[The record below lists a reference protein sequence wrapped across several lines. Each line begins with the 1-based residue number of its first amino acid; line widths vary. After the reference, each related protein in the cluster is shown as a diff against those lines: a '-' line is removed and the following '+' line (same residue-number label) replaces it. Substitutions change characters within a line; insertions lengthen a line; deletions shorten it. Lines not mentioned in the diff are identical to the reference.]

1 MCPCRRTP
9 RTSLRT
15 ATMMSDAYQEFNLAL
30 SQVWSSGKP
39 TIVGRPIGPAKAG
52 LLIAADAKGQRHILA
67 PLAQEQAFEQQV
79 WDNLRLTEATFR
91 NNRYLD
97 LVCTS
102 DGLAH
107 VFAALA
113 DQVVRRVEQ
122 EDRLASE
129 ALQAT
134 LTEWRQLLKP
144 APALTEEQARGL
156 FGELTVLKA
165 LAERSAGY
173 ALDAWTGPDMDLH
186 DFTTPGGDIEVKTSK
201 TEGLDITVSSLHQL
215 DAPDGRPLVLARIHV
230 ESSPQGKN
238 IGDMVDDLCRLG
250 IIRDQLLEKL
260 AAIRFILGSDPDA
273 NRFIVTT
280 APVAWLVDES
290 FPGLRS
296 SDIPEPRRTA
306 IRRVSY
312 ALDLVAAGEPLTP
325 SDFDSHIDR
334 MMTACTA

>member
-1 MCPCRRTP
+1 MT
-9 RTSLRT
+9 
-15 ATMMSDAYQEFNLAL
+15 DAHQEFNLAL
-30 SQVWSSGKP
+30 SQVWSTGKP
-39 TIVGRPIGPAKAG
+39 AIVGRPLGPHAAG
-52 LLIAADAKGQRHILA
+52 LILAADAKGQRHILA
-67 PLAQEQAFEQQV
+67 PLAKEKAFEPQV

-91 NNRYLD
+91 DNRYLD

-113 DQVVRRVEQ
+113 DQVVRRIEQ
-122 EDRLASE
+122 EDRPASE
-129 ALQAT
+129 ALQST

-156 FGELTVLKA
+156 FGELTVLRA

-173 ALDAWTGPDMDLH
+173 ALDAWTGPDMDVH

-238 IGDMVDDLCRLG
+238 IGDMVDDLCRVG
-250 IIRDQLLEKL
+250 IVRDQLLEKL
-260 AAIRFILGSDPDA
+260 AAVRFILGSDPDA

-280 APVAWLVDES
+280 SPVVWAVDDI

-296 SDIPEPRRTA
+296 TDIPEARRAA

-312 ALDLVAAGEPLTP
+312 SLDLVAAGGPL
-325 SDFDSHIDR
+325 SAEDFSAHIDR
-334 MMTACTA
+334 MMTACTD